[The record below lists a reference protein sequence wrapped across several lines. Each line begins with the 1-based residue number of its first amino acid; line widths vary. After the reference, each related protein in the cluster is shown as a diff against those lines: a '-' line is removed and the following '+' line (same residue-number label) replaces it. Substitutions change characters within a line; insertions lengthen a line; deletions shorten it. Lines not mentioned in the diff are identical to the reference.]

1 MSRLADH
8 ERVCPL
14 LAAARTSVRQA
25 IKASRTGHRS
35 DDHGRDEC
43 RTSAGGGTNSQ
54 TGKSRMN
61 DDDEIDRD
69 SAPPSAERKSN
80 LANAGK
86 PPKRWHKGMES
97 PNKAGRPKNPRNAA
111 EVRELAREK
120 TGAMLQFLSRAALNP
135 KVSMNVRVQAATEI
149 LNRGWG
155 KPNQS
160 MDINHGIQ
168 DGLAA
173 LLEEIDGRNKI
184 KVIEGAVIR
193 PALEVKQPLLDHGQG
208 REENP
213 IPTELGSRK
222 SSE

>member
-1 MSRLADH
+1 
-8 ERVCPL
+8 
-14 LAAARTSVRQA
+14 
-25 IKASRTGHRS
+25 
-35 DDHGRDEC
+35 
-43 RTSAGGGTNSQ
+43 
-54 TGKSRMN
+54 MN

-80 LANAGK
+80 LANADK

-120 TGAMLQFLSRAALNP
+120 TGAMLEFLSKTALNP
-135 KVSMNVRVQAATEI
+135 KVSMNVRVQAATEV

-155 KPNQS
+155 RAPQS
-160 MDINHGIQ
+160 LDVNHGVQ
-168 DGLAA
+168 DNLAA
-173 LLEEIDGRNKI
+173 LLEEIDGRGKV
-184 KVIEGAVIR
+184 KVIEGSVIR
-193 PALEVKQPLLDHGQG
+193 PALAIGQPLLDHGQG

-213 IPTELGSRK
+213 LPTELGARK